1 MLKKL
6 LFVDTKRFK
15 RGVDMDVKMQ
25 LLTVGLKKD
34 AKENPLLTPLI
45 EKAIDDAG
53 YDPVEW
59 YTLEKDKLMSHP
71 FKPAPKKK

>member
-6 LFVDTKRFK
+6 DIVDTKRFK

-25 LLTVGLKKD
+25 LLTVAIKQVKKQD
-34 AKENPLLTPLI
+34 PLLI

-53 YDPVEW
+53 YDAVEW
-59 YTLEKDKLMSHP
+59 YSLKKEKLMSHP
-71 FKPAPKKK
+71 FKQAPEKK

>member
-1 MLKKL
+1 VKLKKL
-6 LFVDTKRFK
+6 DFIDTKRFK

-25 LLTVGLKKD
+25 LLTVAIKKGE
-34 AKENPLLTPLI
+34 KQNPLLI
-45 EKAIDDAG
+45 EKAIYDAG

-59 YTLEKDKLMSHP
+59 YTLEKEKLTPHP